1 MLRIAYLGLAIVAG
15 IATTGVVHPTEAMP
29 AKAGVQNSVAA
40 KSGISPVRCYYGKA
54 GQQQNY
60 C

>member
-1 MLRIAYLGLAIVAG
+1 LAIVAG